1 MEERSNPIKR
11 KGMQKIQISTRRR
24 EELVDITS
32 SVENIIGESGVLSG
46 LCVLYCPHTTG
57 AITVNEG
64 ADPSVATDMVMGLG
78 RLIPRNW
85 DFSHMEGNSDAHIK
99 ASLIGPSE
107 TVIIDGGRPALG
119 TWQRIFFC
127 EFDGPRNRTF
137 YVNIQGGE
145 EPR

>member
-1 MEERSNPIKR
+1 
-11 KGMQKIQISTRRR
+11 MQKIQISTRRR

-32 SVENIIGESGVLSG
+32 SVENTIGKSGVLSG
-46 LCVLYCPHTTG
+46 NCILYCPHTTG

-64 ADPSVATDMVMGLG
+64 ADPSVAADIVMGLE
-78 RLIPRNW
+78 RLIPQNW
-85 DFSHMEGNSDAHIK
+85 GFAHREGNSDAHIK

-137 YVNIQGGE
+137 YVKIQGEE
-145 EPR
+145 EPL